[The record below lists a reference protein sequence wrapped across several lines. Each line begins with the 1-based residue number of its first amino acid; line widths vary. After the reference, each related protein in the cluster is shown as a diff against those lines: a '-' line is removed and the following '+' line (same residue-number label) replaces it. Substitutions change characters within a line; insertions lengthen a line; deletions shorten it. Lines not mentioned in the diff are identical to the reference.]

1 MFHRI
6 VTPVFIILAA
16 CSSYAQSPKKKAPA
30 PAPMNCEQM
39 SAASGGSITVATC
52 QQMMAAQQAMTAA
65 TADPKASRPGDDK
78 LTCDQIVAELK
89 QQPIARPDQAK
100 VAEAQDS
107 VDDLQ
112 KQIDKDKKEATAL
125 MIKQTAE
132 VSIVSTLVPINA
144 VAAAEAKRIEAEQKA
159 LNEKLAK
166 ESQPKFERT
175 FTALGD
181 LTGQRQTL
189 QDSVTARPPAV

>member
-1 MFHRI
+1 
-6 VTPVFIILAA
+6 
-16 CSSYAQSPKKKAPA
+16 
-30 PAPMNCEQM
+30 
-39 SAASGGSITVATC
+39 
-52 QQMMAAQQAMTAA
+52 MTAA

-100 VAEAQDS
+100 VAEAQNS

-125 MIKQTAE
+125 VIKQTAE
-132 VSIVSTLVPINA
+132 VSIVSTLVPVNA

-159 LNEKLAK
+159 MNERLAK
-166 ESQPKFERT
+166 ETQPKFERT

-181 LTGQRQTL
+181 LTSDATKEL
-189 QDSVTARPPAV
+189 TANPRLAKLVQLANEKHCKTQ